1 MMTFTDKDLKN
12 LKSRI
17 KEADKQ
23 FLKETKLV
31 ELTARLEAA
40 EKVIK
45 ESFNH
50 EGIAFIGFDSWH
62 EAYEEWQ
69 KAKGVE

>member
-1 MMTFTDKDLKN
+1 MTFTDKDLKN

-40 EKVIK
+40 ELCVETLEDLSKFIELPSK
-45 ESFNH
+45 A
-50 EGIAFIGFDSWH
+50 GISLRA
-62 EAYEEWQ
+62 WQ